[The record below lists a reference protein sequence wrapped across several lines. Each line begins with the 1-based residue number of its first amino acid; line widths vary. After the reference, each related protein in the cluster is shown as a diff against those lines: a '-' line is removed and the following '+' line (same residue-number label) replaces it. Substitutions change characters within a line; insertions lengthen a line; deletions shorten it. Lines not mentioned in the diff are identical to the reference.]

1 MKAMLLLLTLLG
13 TSTPCLLAQT
23 SLQSGDYVRLKAG
36 RMAGR
41 YSVLEV
47 TEGALIVREGQ
58 AAHATRIPLQS
69 VRELRIRQGRTPL
82 EGATRVGTFG
92 LLIGGGVGL
101 LAGLNASGNECR
113 QPPGM
118 GCVVHDAVTAAAPV
132 IFGILGA
139 GAGALIGSV
148 IGTVR
153 PGEHWVRVSVPM

>member
-1 MKAMLLLLTLLG
+1 MKVMLLILTLLS
-13 TSTPCLLAQT
+13 TSAPCLLAQT
-23 SLQSGDYVRLKAG
+23 PLQSGDYVLIKAG
-36 RMAGR
+36 RLEGS
-41 YSVLEV
+41 YSVLEI
-47 TEGALIVREGQ
+47 TEGALIVREG
-58 AAHATRIPLQS
+58 AAAEPTRIPMQS

-82 EGATRVGTFG
+82 EGATRIGTIG

-101 LAGLNASGNECR
+101 LAGLNASSADCR

-118 GCVVHDAVTAAAPV
+118 ACVVHDAVSAAAPV

-148 IGTVR
+148 IGSVR